1 MRQNWKRALS
11 WMLTL
16 MLIFSAAPPA
26 FAYEDTDP
34 PQWEQY
40 GYSSL
45 EEMLRDYGMT
55 EEEYYEW
62 YAANALEVEAY

>member
-1 MRQNWKRALS
+1 MKRIWKRALS

-16 MLIFSAAPPA
+16 ALACVLAVPA

-45 EEMLRDYGMT
+45 EDMLRDYGMT
-55 EEEYYEW
+55 EEEY
-62 YAANALEVEAY
+62 